1 MAEDKSWVYTDKT
14 TGESESDFN
23 HGGYDIDILGLFYKH
38 RHSLHE
44 LISKL
49 PPFDQVFEVHG
60 EFFIGWLMEREGHD
74 IVLTSDCGNEL
85 QLMENPTQQLIEQH
99 ERIRPVVL
107 LTRLATDNDAPW
119 TEDTGVTWLEL
130 SPEGLAER
138 MLSIYKS
145 IDYLE
150 WPLDTLICRAVR
162 VEDLAKYNL
171 G

>member
-1 MAEDKSWVYTDKT
+1 M
-14 TGESESDFN
+14 
-23 HGGYDIDILGLFYKH
+23 
-38 RHSLHE
+38 
-44 LISKL
+44 
-49 PPFDQVFEVHG
+49 
-60 EFFIGWLMEREGHD
+60 
-74 IVLTSDCGNEL
+74 